1 MWTPRR
7 SDTVQPERLERRV
20 VSQVRTLLA
29 AVLALLLV
37 ASGVDAQARRG
48 GPPRGGYGGEPGYGG
63 PPGYGAPGGY
73 GRYPGGRP
81 GYPGGYQPPP
91 GYPAAPYG
99 RAPGGPP
106 GAPPRPGAGSLGA
119 DWREQQDEARQ
130 GVRQGQM
137 APLGRVIDNLQRR
150 APGRELDAGIEMW
163 GQRAVYR
170 VRWVTAEGRRVDFIV
185 DASSG
190 AVLSGR

>member
-1 MWTPRR
+1 
-7 SDTVQPERLERRV
+7 

-37 ASGVDAQARRG
+37 ASGVEAQARRG
-48 GPPRGGYGGEPGYGG
+48 GPPRGGYGGE
-63 PPGYGAPGGY
+63 PGYGAPGGY

-81 GYPGGYQPPP
+81 GYPGGYPPPP
-91 GYPAAPYG
+91 GYPAVPYG
-99 RAPGGPP
+99 RGPGGLP

-163 GQRAVYR
+163 GQRPVYR

-185 DASSG
+185 DAASG